1 MTSPSL
7 DWIIFLTTVATT
19 FIVFQIMWDGQFITY
34 KIFQWLHERDDP
46 AFVDIHGKYVARL
59 GLPTY
64 TPILIYLI
72 SAAALFFYRP
82 EAVGIEYVIA
92 INIANLVAVISTF
105 VQLVPIHIRIDRDGR
120 ATDRQVRL
128 LLRYNTIRFALMA
141 LNGGIVIYLL
151 AQLLLS

>member
-1 MTSPSL
+1 MILTI
-7 DWIIFLTTVATT
+7 DWIVFLITVATT

-34 KIFQWLHERDDP
+34 RIFEWLHKRDDP
-46 AFVDIHGKYVARL
+46 AFVDIHGKYVANL

-64 TPILIYLI
+64 TPIVIYLL

-82 EAVGIEYVIA
+82 ATVGIEYVIV
-92 INIANLVAVISTF
+92 INLLNLLAMISTF

-120 ATDRQVRL
+120 ATDQQVRL